1 MVSAYGGYGSITL
14 NDVPLFTTGDPW
26 NGPPENRPAQP
37 VTNWPCWSTR
47 AQACGTGSPGLFCD
61 LAHCFDINERS
72 RLNNRMLGAV
82 MALRAPPSQASGT
95 DAVARSNHA
104 LR

>member
-37 VTNWPCWSTR
+37 VTNWPCWSKR
-47 AQACGTGSPGLFCD
+47 GAGLSIGVP
-61 LAHCFDINERS
+61 H
-72 RLNNRMLGAV
+72 
-82 MALRAPPSQASGT
+82 
-95 DAVARSNHA
+95 
-104 LR
+104 